1 MVSFEKIGKDKVTGR
16 IALKVSKT
24 SPAFMN
30 ALRRSIMESV
40 PTMAIEHVEFRKN
53 GSVLYDEMLA
63 HRLGLIPLTTDL
75 KGYSVWDHK
84 TSAEEAPAQSS
95 LKFVL
100 KAKGPKIVYSK
111 DLKSKD
117 PKVVPVFDDIP
128 IVTLLDGQ
136 DLEFEAVAVLSS
148 GSDHSKFSPGN
159 SWYRHFPT
167 IKINEK
173 MVSDA
178 QSFVDSSPIKIF
190 KVSGGKLVVDND
202 TLLQALVDNVSLE
215 SVEGGPIS
223 IEDSPDE
230 FIFHFEPWGQLS
242 PKDALVSALEKLGEE
257 ISEFQTSLKNA
268 S

>member
-1 MVSFEKIGKDKVTGR
+1 
-16 IALKVSKT
+16 
-24 SPAFMN
+24 MN
-30 ALRRSIMESV
+30 ALRRRIMESV

-202 TLLQALVDNVSLE
+202 NLLQALVDNVSLE
-215 SVEGGPIS
+215 AVESGPVSVE
-223 IEDSPDE
+223 DVPDE

-242 PKDALVSALEKLGEE
+242 PKDVLLNALENLEVE
-257 ISEFQTSLKNA
+257 LSDFQASLKNA